1 MKQRERTKTKNDR
14 GREKMAFVGYQ
25 KYEEKGG
32 TEKNPERWQEK
43 KPPLGIG
50 DIRKIYDVR
59 TSMSY

>member
-25 KYEEKGG
+25 KYEENGG

-43 KPPLGIG
+43 SLL
-50 DIRKIYDVR
+50 
-59 TSMSY
+59 